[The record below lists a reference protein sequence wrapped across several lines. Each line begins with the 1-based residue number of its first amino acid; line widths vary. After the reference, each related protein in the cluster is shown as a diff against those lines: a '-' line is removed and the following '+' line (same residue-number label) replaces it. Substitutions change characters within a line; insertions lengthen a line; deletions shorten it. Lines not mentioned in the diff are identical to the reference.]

1 MSGFSYNGGITPR
14 RRSYGSHCLSQI
26 SICQGLYK
34 LAPSSSSFCGYI
46 FNGLHSDTRLEICR
60 DRRDRQSCINSSN
73 CVYFSWKQR
82 ISLQNLHI
90 NMKFTHL
97 FGKFAH
103 PFLFQLLKFN
113 IFISINHLYWNLAA
127 LFLAKLVPIYA
138 FLVCKTFGTKIRS
151 CKIFD
156 KFQVWVPCQ
165 FFLYLYFSGIILHW
179 SLCLRDQNNVYD
191 LSITIAANFQSDSVL
206 FSSSFSRRRP
216 VKKRISCNK
225 CNKECHFWSTLILWC
240 IKISSAYFNLI
251 WVHHWHAKCID
262 WSI

>member
-1 MSGFSYNGGITPR
+1 MESLYFSRSSWSSIAVSGFSYNGGITPR

-60 DRRDRQSCINSSN
+60 DRRDRQSCKNSSN

-103 PFLFQLLKFN
+103 PFLQ
-113 IFISINHLYWNLAA
+113 SYWNL
-127 LFLAKLVPIYA
+127 
-138 FLVCKTFGTKIRS
+138 
-151 CKIFD
+151 IF
-156 KFQVWVPCQ
+156 
-165 FFLYLYFSGIILHW
+165 S
-179 SLCLRDQNNVYD
+179 
-191 LSITIAANFQSDSVL
+191 FQS
-206 FSSSFSRRRP
+206 
-216 VKKRISCNK
+216 IIYI
-225 CNKECHFWSTLILWC
+225 EI
-240 IKISSAYFNLI
+240 
-251 WVHHWHAKCID
+251 
-262 WSI
+262 

>member
-1 MSGFSYNGGITPR
+1 MIRKTYHLLASLYFSWSSWSSIAVSGFSYNGGITPR

-60 DRRDRQSCINSSN
+60 DRRDRQSCKNSSN

-127 LFLAKLVPIYA
+127 LFLAKLVLIYA

-156 KFQVWVPCQ
+156 KFQVCQ
-165 FFLYLYFSGIILHW
+165 
-179 SLCLRDQNNVYD
+179 
-191 LSITIAANFQSDSVL
+191 
-206 FSSSFSRRRP
+206 
-216 VKKRISCNK
+216 
-225 CNKECHFWSTLILWC
+225 
-240 IKISSAYFNLI
+240 
-251 WVHHWHAKCID
+251 
-262 WSI
+262 